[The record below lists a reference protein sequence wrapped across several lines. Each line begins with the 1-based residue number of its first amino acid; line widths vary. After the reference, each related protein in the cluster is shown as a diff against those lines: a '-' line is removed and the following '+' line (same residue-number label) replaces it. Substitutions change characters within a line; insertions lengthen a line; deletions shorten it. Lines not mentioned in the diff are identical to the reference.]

1 MALGQN
7 KHQQKSHPA
16 VGVTQR
22 RQEVHTV
29 GTCIYKCILN
39 VVKRKKNKERKKS
52 KDVTEL
58 PCTLETFR
66 HLNTADVIL
75 ET

>member
-16 VGVTQR
+16 VRVTQR

-29 GTCIYKCILN
+29 GTYIYKCILN
-39 VVKRKKNKERKKS
+39 VVKEEKKEKKKKKQGS
-52 KDVTEL
+52 Y
-58 PCTLETFR
+58 
-66 HLNTADVIL
+66 
-75 ET
+75 